1 MEWYYAEGKEQKGPV
16 SEEQFAELLR
26 AGVIQQQT
34 LVWREGMAAWKPYG
48 QVASDSQPTTSSGPA
63 PLTSGM
69 EGNQTPQAPA
79 PFSSINFVGV
89 ENHREAAL
97 AKVKA
102 PAICLIIYACLTGG
116 MALLSL
122 LGVMTNAGMPDM
134 SNMDPEVA
142 EMVRKMQGPIQM
154 VTVFLT
160 IAVAVVILFGG
171 LQMLKL
177 KTYGLAIAAS
187 ICACLPCAC
196 PCCFIGIGFG
206 VWSLTVLNQ
215 PDVKGQFN

>member
-1 MEWYYAEGKEQKGPV
+1 MEWYYAEGKEQKGPI

-26 AGVIQQQT
+26 TGVIQQQT
-34 LVWREGMAAWKPYG
+34 LVWREGMTAWRPYG
-48 QVASDSQPTTSSGPA
+48 QVVSDSQPSTSSGPT
-63 PLTSGM
+63 PLTAGTT
-69 EGNQTPQAPA
+69 EAQTPA
-79 PFSSINFVGV
+79 PFSSINFASK
-89 ENHREAAL
+89 ENDREAAL
-97 AKVKA
+97 AKVKG

-122 LGVMTNAGMPDM
+122 LGVMSNAGMPDM

-154 VTVFLT
+154 ATVFLT
-160 IAVAVVILFGG
+160 VVVAVVILFGG

-206 VWSLTVLNQ
+206 IWSLTVLNQ

>member
-26 AGVIQQQT
+26 TGVIQQQT
-34 LVWREGMAAWKPYG
+34 LVWREGMSAWKPYG
-48 QVASDSQPTTSSGPA
+48 QIVSESQPSTSSGPA
-63 PLTSGM
+63 S
-69 EGNQTPQAPA
+69 QTAGTADAHTPA
-79 PFSSINFVGV
+79 PFSGDNLASAEKG
-89 ENHREAAL
+89 REVAL
-97 AKVKA
+97 AKVKG
-102 PAICLIIYACLTGG
+102 PAICLIIYACLIGG

-122 LGVMTNAGMPDM
+122 LGVMTDAGMPDM
-134 SNMDPEVA
+134 SKMDPEMA
-142 EMVRKMQGPIQM
+142 EMVRKMQGPVQM
-154 VTVFLT
+154 VTSLLT
-160 IAVAVVILFGG
+160 IVVAAGVLFGG

-177 KTYGLAIAAS
+177 KNYGFAIAAA

-206 VWSLTVLNQ
+206 VWALTVLNQ

>member
-16 SEEQFAELLR
+16 SEEQFTELLR
-26 AGVIQQQT
+26 TGVIQQQT
-34 LVWREGMAAWKPYG
+34 LVWREGMTAWKPYG
-48 QVASDSQPTTSSGPA
+48 QVVSDSQPSSSTGPA
-63 PLTSGM
+63 LLTTGV
-69 EGNQTPQAPA
+69 EGNQAPQVPE
-79 PFSSINFVGV
+79 PFSGVNFGGA
-89 ENHREAAL
+89 ENQREAAL

-102 PAICLIIYACLTGG
+102 PAICLIIYACLMGG

-122 LGVMTNAGMPDM
+122 LGVMTNAGMPDL
-134 SNMDPEVA
+134 SQMDPEVA
-142 EMVRKMQGPIQM
+142 EMVRKMQGPVQLA
-154 VTVFLT
+154 TVFLT
-160 IAVAVVILFGG
+160 FVVAAVVLFGG

-177 KTYGLAIAAS
+177 KSYGLAIAAS

-206 VWSLTVLNQ
+206 IWSLMVLNQ